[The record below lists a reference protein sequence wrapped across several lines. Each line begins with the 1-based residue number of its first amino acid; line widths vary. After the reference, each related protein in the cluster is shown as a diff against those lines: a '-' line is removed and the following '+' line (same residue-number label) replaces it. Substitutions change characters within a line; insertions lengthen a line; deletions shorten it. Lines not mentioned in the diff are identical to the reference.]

1 MKKKLNTRD
10 LVMVAML
17 GAITVVLGLTPL
29 GFIPLGPLSATTMHI
44 PVIVA
49 SITQGPIIGG
59 LVGLI
64 FGLSS
69 LWNAMTR
76 PTVISFV
83 FYNPLISILPRVIL
97 GLIPYYIYTNLKKV
111 EGQKLRRI
119 ISIFWIVVAAGL
131 LIKVISTAMGGAAS
145 TEYMPYLVFLVISL
159 VLMFLSHL
167 AKKSQEAVM
176 ISTFLS
182 TICHSVMVMGGIY
195 IFFVE
200 RYVEAL
206 EIPIEAARGTIFGVI
221 ITSGIPE
228 GIIAVLVTTAV
239 VSAISKM
246 KK

>member
-10 LVMVAML
+10 LVVVAML

-29 GFIPLGPLSATTMHI
+29 GFIPLGPLNATTMHI

-69 LWNAMTR
+69 LWNAITR

-83 FYNPLISILPRVIL
+83 FYNPLISIVPRVLL
-97 GLIPYYIYTNLKKV
+97 GLIPYYLYSGLKKI
-111 EGQKLRRI
+111 EGNTLKKI
-119 ISIFWIVVAAGL
+119 ITVFWIVIAVTL
-131 LIKVISTAMGGAAS
+131 VTKIVTIQTSGADKAN
-145 TEYMPYLVFLVISL
+145 LVPFIIFLVISI
-159 VLMFLSHL
+159 VLMFLSL
-167 AKKSQEAVM
+167 RAKKNQEAVM
-176 ISTFLS
+176 ISSFLS
-182 TICHSVMVMGGIY
+182 TILHSVMVLGGIY
-195 IFFVE
+195 LFFVD

-206 EIPIEAARGTIFGVI
+206 EIPMEAARATIFGVI

-228 GIIAVLVTTAV
+228 GILAVLVTTAV

-246 KK
+246 NK